1 MWHKAALVGAMFAL
15 LTWIA
20 FSLVAQPPRI
30 QEELWAET
38 ERVLVDA
45 GLGKVQGSVSG
56 RNVALEGQVA
66 TPAEAARAERLI
78 ADIAGIR
85 AVDNRLQVRDEPA
98 APPPTFL
105 EIRVEAGGVNLQGGA
120 PNEALRLAVVESA
133 REAFGNDR
141 VFERLTVDAAIADGA
156 AMAAAAGIVR
166 ALAGVRDGVKVRLKG
181 DGLRLS
187 GTVSSVEERRRV
199 EEQARKATPG
209 VRLFFSALM
218 VEGS

>member
-15 LTWIA
+15 VTWIA

-30 QEELWAET
+30 QEKLRIET

-45 GLGKVQGSVSG
+45 GLGNIQASVRG
-56 RNVALEGQVA
+56 RNAILEGQVA
-66 TPAEAARAERLI
+66 APVEAARAEGLI
-78 ADIAGIR
+78 VDIAGIR
-85 AVDNRLQVRDEPA
+85 VVDNRLQVREDSV
-98 APPPTFL
+98 APPPTYL
-105 EIRVEAGGVNLQGGA
+105 EIRVEAGGVNLLGGV
-120 PNEALRLAVVESA
+120 PNEGLRLAVLESA
-133 REAFGNDR
+133 LEVFGSER
-141 VFERLTVDAAIADGA
+141 VIEQLTVDAAIPDGA

-166 ALAGVRDGVKVRLKG
+166 ALADVRDGVKVRLKG

-187 GTVSSVEERRRV
+187 GTVASAEERRRV

-209 VRLFFSALM
+209 VRLFFSALT